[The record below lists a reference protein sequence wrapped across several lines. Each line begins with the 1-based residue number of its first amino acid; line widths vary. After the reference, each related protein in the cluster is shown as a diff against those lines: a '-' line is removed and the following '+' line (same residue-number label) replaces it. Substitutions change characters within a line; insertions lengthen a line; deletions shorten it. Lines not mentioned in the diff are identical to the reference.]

1 MTEWWTGCR
10 SGTWGYDEMLGSGE
24 LLGLAEDEVVGSVA
38 FWALIAE
45 IGASGTRFP
54 AEFRKSLASADGSL
68 GTGWGISSIVF
79 SMVTGP
85 LMLVALVE
93 PLMRREYCDVKF
105 ADIFVFKDG
114 AADIVGAPGTELER
128 LRIVADAEVRGDP
141 RAACNPAKLCMRIIN
156 GNFMLASTCGVESGR
171 ITAVGHFAFSDGS
184 APVNRSPSAKR

>member
-1 MTEWWTGCR
+1 
-10 SGTWGYDEMLGSGE
+10 
-24 LLGLAEDEVVGSVA
+24 
-38 FWALIAE
+38 
-45 IGASGTRFP
+45 
-54 AEFRKSLASADGSL
+54 
-68 GTGWGISSIVF
+68 
-79 SMVTGP
+79 MVTGP

-156 GNFMLASTCGVESGR
+156 GNLMLASTCGVESGR